1 MLDIMALHR
10 LMLLHWS
17 IITLSLQVVNCASV
31 YTNVDSLSMPPNE
44 QQTQQ
49 MLQQFRQPLP
59 PTMKSRSSE
68 ILCNNQEQDK
78 FLSDEGFESSVV
90 MDLRPG
96 RSVNSC
102 KRYFTAPELSGLFIR
117 LIKVDD
123 DMNNTRRNLTEF
135 CPLSITPLGDEHQSP
150 WRFDP
155 CQMELNH
162 GSEEHMKIL
171 QGRVKVLWVHGS
183 NEPNYKLIIT
193 VVSRGD
199 SCRRKGRHPCLKFG
213 DDPLLCISEDLIC
226 DGIRHCPNGGGMLS
240 DEDDQLCRKHKIDD
254 HDIRN
259 SPKSSIW
266 QHLTLG
272 IFQNIFGPIES
283 TSAISSMNP
292 LPSHPDSD
300 VRPTLATHH
309 FSDLKTMDTMNNE
322 RVINNFNAFNGNN
335 KSNRQQN
342 EQNEVRFI
350 KTPRKTTKSNNLS
363 RYGSWGYMM
372 LGMLTVSVVLLMCG
386 IWECIRRV
394 QKSDVLEHFN
404 SNGDPIETISQ
415 DHDND
420 NNCPQYDPP
429 PPYSS
434 LFPLAKDFNNSTN
447 NGDHSAPPS
456 IYFTAS
462 SATFLPTA
470 PSPPTSLQEMPHLPQ
485 QQRHRIDVD
494 TSAVRHE

>member
-1 MLDIMALHR
+1 MD
-10 LMLLHWS
+10 S
-17 IITLSLQVVNCASV
+17 I
-31 YTNVDSLSMPPNE
+31 SMPVNE
-44 QQTQQ
+44 QQPQIN
-49 MLQQFRQPLP
+49 
-59 PTMKSRSSE
+59 PTTFPVRRE
-68 ILCNNQEQDK
+68 FLCNSQEQEK
-78 FLSDEGFESSVV
+78 FLPDDGSESSIV

-96 RSVNSC
+96 RTLNSC
-102 KRYFTAPELSGLFIR
+102 KRYFIAPEMSGLFIR
-117 LIKVDD
+117 LVRGDD
-123 DMNNTRRNLTEF
+123 YFNNNTRRNLTEF
-135 CPLSITPLGDEHQSP
+135 CPLSITPLGDERQSP

-155 CQMELNH
+155 CQMETNNVN
-162 GSEEHMKIL
+162 EEQMKIL

-193 VVSRGD
+193 VVSKGD
-199 SCRRKGRHPCLKFG
+199 SCRHKSKHPCLKFG

-226 DGIRHCPNGGGMLS
+226 DGIRHCPLGGGMLS
-240 DEDDQLCRKHKIDD
+240 DEDDSLCKKHKIDD

-259 SPKSSIW
+259 NLQKSSIW

-292 LPSHPDSD
+292 LPGHPDAD

-309 FSDLKTMDTMNNE
+309 YPDLKPLDSTNE
-322 RVINNFNAFNGNN
+322 RVNSFNNRPNN
-335 KSNRQQN
+335 NNSNNSNKQQ
-342 EQNEVRFI
+342 EQSEVRFI
-350 KTPRKTTKSNNLS
+350 KTPRKNAKANNLS

-404 SNGDPIETISQ
+404 ANGEPIETLSQ
-415 DHDND
+415 EHGND

-434 LFPLAKDFNNSTN
+434 LFPLAKDFNSTSNSDN
-447 NGDHSAPPS
+447 SGPPS

-462 SATFLPTA
+462 SATFLPSA
-470 PSPPTSLQEMPHLPQ
+470 PSPPGSLELQLPHNG
-485 QQRHRIDVD
+485 QRQTHQRVDVD
-494 TSAVRHE
+494 TSASPA